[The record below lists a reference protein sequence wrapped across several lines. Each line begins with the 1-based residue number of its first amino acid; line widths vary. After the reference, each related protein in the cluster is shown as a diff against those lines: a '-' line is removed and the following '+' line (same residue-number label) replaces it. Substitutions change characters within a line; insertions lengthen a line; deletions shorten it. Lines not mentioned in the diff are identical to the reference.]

1 MTVTDFTEITRRME
15 LPPREP
21 VFEKIIRSDI
31 LPEFEVAV
39 YRSPDSTDYYY
50 AVREACVL
58 VGFSPNWLYT
68 TLQRQSTADELKRLG
83 VEIPLRQIIV
93 KTGRIKKPV
102 QVLTRSDFMGLIEYA
117 KNAGNEKAIK
127 LYRTF
132 QILGLNK
139 VAGIPS
145 DAEAV
150 GTIYRQVG
158 SAED

>member
-1 MTVTDFTEITRRME
+1 
-15 LPPREP
+15 
-21 VFEKIIRSDI
+21 
-31 LPEFEVAV
+31 
-39 YRSPDSTDYYY
+39 
-50 AVREACVL
+50 
-58 VGFSPNWLYT
+58 
-68 TLQRQSTADELKRLG
+68 
-83 VEIPLRQIIV
+83 
-93 KTGRIKKPV
+93 
-102 QVLTRSDFMGLIEYA
+102 MGLIEYA